1 MGLTTQSEVANAL
14 TAAMQVIAESN
25 AQSQDATLTIE
36 AEIIEVIDEGL
47 GTYKVLYLGN
57 KFEATTAHTEMT
69 YEVGDMVYVIIPNGN
84 FDKNKIILSPV
95 NPSTAA
101 YTTTKNGN
109 SYVAIGDNIFANVAD
124 VSLCT
129 YRPHDADPT
138 GTDPSPIVAIDTTG
152 FAALFQS
159 ALADSRIFNFTCKIQ
174 TNIEKDRR
182 SKGNYGLILDI
193 PVIQVVDG
201 VEEKKY
207 YSIVV
212 DINNITGDPYN
223 LSVPALQNF
232 YFELPKD
239 MSYDNTL
246 SPRIRSFVTGFL
258 GEDSTAPDDIFIRNI
273 QLLSTIELK
282 EENRAGYYSLIIA
295 SEGTS
300 FLASRT
306 SETKTLSVNAYLN
319 GRVTKV
325 NKFDCYWFKENVL
338 IDATSEKFQKFGG
351 VGWEILNEV
360 SKKSIGDDGKIAY
373 QYVTNVYTQVV
384 AQSDIHCDTRFKCVL
399 VKGESVINS
408 TIVIKNLA
416 STATLEL
423 VSQTGNS
430 TYPVGI
436 GDVKL
441 QLKYKDS
448 GITNVSSPEFL
459 VGYAWQR
466 FDKKGNY
473 LDNDFYT
480 VDSFNVKEN
489 DAYITKI
496 SYPVSKID
504 ESNTLACTA
513 YIDTPADDGNS
524 VKRQIIGT
532 VWLTVTTGE
541 PTSGRIIL
549 TNGDKVYKY
558 DADGD
563 SPMVA
568 DYDGPLSSAIT
579 KIDPI
584 SVAVYKEDGTELT
597 EDEYRTTKITWL
609 VPVNSMI
616 TLLSPSQKTDTV
628 TNPGYYTISGLYSSY
643 STLNYSIAS
652 SYNKNKLDNTI
663 IVKATAPSAILKD
676 TVSNVANIRFLKD
689 GEAGTNGS
697 KYSALVTYGG
707 YAYGEKGS
715 NGLPNKLQLI
725 YAADKQTW
733 YLYNPANPGSY
744 SVFES
749 ATLVPALYV
758 DGVPVTTISTS
769 PTWRIFDDSYDYK
782 EDAIVSPVS
791 VSPDGELTLKEKN
804 KWTNTSKNFCA
815 TIEVKV
821 AAQQSFTVGSQTN
834 SEEYVYAYYPI
845 ECTYVAEASY
855 LPSCLPTLEG
865 GFSKVLYASDGT
877 NPQYDNSEPFYV
889 YDAAYDGSIADLYNY
904 NWSASSNMKAK
915 DVSGAICRVTPTTKY
930 DNGVAK
936 NFVRVDMGRDS
947 SKTEQVTTIRNQVS
961 DELTSAQNRLNYY
974 EALQDNLDIFGN
986 FDYNN
991 YISKLTD
998 IATFYNAK
1006 TKIIEAIKNLQAYAK
1021 RTYQLSTQYL
1031 YNNSVIDTKV
1041 KAVYDEAKA
1050 LLSTLDDLATLS
1062 AKLGTQDGVIAQ
1074 IEAITPS
1081 SLLIDNEISYTD
1093 GQSARGC
1100 YFSINDSIQ
1109 TYNDTVQGSYTTY
1122 YTQLVDSSTVSYESA
1137 ATEIIDSLTSFVN
1150 DSRFTNLTKSYPEYN
1165 EESYSGYNEESCPE
1179 YNEESYR
1186 YTALVSTLKSRVASA
1201 AQQLDTYSYTLFI
1214 ENILRPI
1221 YDSLAW
1227 YIKFYNEG
1235 GYTSTINSITSQ
1247 VTTLTSKL
1255 AVLNNMLAP
1264 GNTVN
1269 IIHIKPITM
1278 LYNRYEMSNING
1290 WDGNKLETGDGYLLA
1305 PQIGAGKKNSN
1316 NTFTGIVMG
1325 VKQVAE
1331 KSDADQKIGLFGYSE
1346 GAQSIFLDAEDGSAL
1361 FGKSGGGQIV
1371 IDPAAKIDDKSKSV
1385 GLLYSS
1391 NFWKSYNNKG
1401 KPSSYSSS
1409 NYNTEGML
1417 IDLTTP
1423 EIRFG
1428 NGNFIVDS
1436 DGHGTL
1442 AGGGTI
1448 AGWEI
1453 DDSTIHSRMSPN
1465 DGRIVM
1471 DSGAVVSG
1479 KNSKGEKIYTAST
1492 PGKIYSGNHST
1503 LASINKGF
1511 YLSQDGL
1518 SVSNGTQSRIELSTE
1533 GDPEIYS
1540 GNHSTLENMGQG
1552 FYVGND
1558 GLSIGN
1564 TIKITATEG
1573 GQVLVG
1579 RVTGSR
1585 CWEING
1591 DSSNSYIGNNAD
1603 SFDSS
1608 NLINS
1613 DNYSIKGNPSSVY
1626 LGTDGIRLGQ
1636 KFAVDRD
1643 GNLVARHL
1651 IAKEGGNIGG
1661 WTIGSSS
1668 LTAKNIEIN
1677 ATGSIQTL
1685 DFSSDDNTGWKIT
1698 SDGYAYFNHI
1708 EANKSGSIGGWT
1720 ISSSGLSGGNMT
1732 IKSEGSLSGPGWHIT
1747 SEGAANFDSV
1757 TANKIFS
1764 FGAGANKW
1772 TSSADGTSAL
1782 TFGNGTI
1789 ALGKTPSV
1797 DKQGNIASGIS
1808 YDSDGNVKIGGDI
1821 YANNGY
1827 FKGKIVA
1834 TSGSIGGWTIDGENI
1849 KSGSGNTTLY
1859 PYGRIEI
1866 EKPYTEYTEE
1876 GTAITKLGYFRM
1888 GGDTKHPEVSGLNVG
1903 SEGINAG
1910 TNNIQAGTITANTV
1924 FSALGHDGTTTSFFS
1939 IVSDLEKIF
1948 DDKMQM
1954 TIGLKWNTRT
1964 MEVHGG
1970 LVTSFS
1976 EPVDNTIFF

>member
-36 AEIIEVIDEGL
+36 AEIIKVIDEGL

-101 YTTTKNGN
+101 YTTTKSGS

-223 LSVPALQNF
+223 LSVPTLQNF
-232 YFELPKD
+232 YFELPED

-282 EENRAGYYSLIIA
+282 KENRTGYYSLITA

-351 VGWEILNEV
+351 VGWEILNKV

-373 QYVTNVYTQVV
+373 QYVTDVYTQVV

-399 VKGESVINS
+399 VKDESVINS

-448 GITNVSSPEFL
+448 GITDVPSPEFI

-549 TNGDKVYKY
+549 TNGDKIYKY

-643 STLNYSIAS
+643 STLNYSIAP

-697 KYSALVTYGG
+697 KYSALITYNK

-725 YAADKQTW
+725 YEAENQTW

-749 ATLVPALYV
+749 ATLVPVLYV
-758 DGVPVTTISTS
+758 DGVPVTISIP
-769 PTWRIFDDSYDYK
+769 PTWGIFDDSYNYK

-791 VSPDGELTLKEKN
+791 VSSDGELTLNKKKN
-804 KWTNTSKNFCA
+804 KWTNTNDNFCT

-821 AAQQSFTVGSQTN
+821 AAQQSSTIASQTN

-845 ECTYVAEASY
+845 ECTYVAKASY

-889 YDAAYDGSIADLYNY
+889 YDAAYDESIADLYNY
-904 NWSASSNMKAK
+904 NWSVSSNMKAK
-915 DVSGAICRVTPTTKY
+915 NGSGATCKVTPTTKY

-947 SKTEQVTTIRNQVS
+947 SKTDQVTTIRNQVS
-961 DELTSAQNRLNYY
+961 DELTSAKNRLNYY
-974 EALQDNLDIFGN
+974 KVLQDNLDIFGN

-1050 LLSTLDDLATLS
+1050 LLPTLDDLATLS

-1150 DSRFTNLTKSYPEYN
+1150 DGRFTNLT
-1165 EESYSGYNEESCPE
+1165 ESYSGYD
-1179 YNEESYR
+1179 EESYR

-1235 GYTSTINSITSQ
+1235 GYADKISSITSQ
-1247 VTTLTSKL
+1247 ITTLTSKL
-1255 AVLNNMLAP
+1255 AVLDNMLIP
-1264 GNTVN
+1264 GDAVN

-1290 WDGNKLETGDGYLLA
+1290 WNGNKLETGDGYLLA

-1331 KSDADQKIGLFGYSE
+1331 KSTANQKIGLFGYSK

-1371 IDPAAKIDDKSKSV
+1371 IDPAAKIDDKSV

-1391 NFWKSYNNKG
+1391 NFWKNYNNKG
-1401 KPSSYSSS
+1401 KPSSYSSL

-1423 EIRFG
+1423 QIRYG
-1428 NGNFIVDS
+1428 SGNFTVDS
-1436 DGHGTL
+1436 DGNIH
-1442 AGGGTI
+1442 AGGHGDGDVG
-1448 AGWEI
+1448 GWYITDYALESANYKKARDGI
-1453 DDSTIHSRMSPN
+1453 LLDSRDSQ
-1465 DGRIVM
+1465 IVFG
-1471 DSGAVVSG
+1471 SS
-1479 KNSKGEKIYTAST
+1479 S
-1492 PGKIYSGNHST
+1492 GKIYSGEHNTFSDN
-1503 LASINKGF
+1503 LRDGF
-1511 YLSQDGL
+1511 YLDHQ
-1518 SVSNGTQSRIELSTE
+1518 
-1533 GDPEIYS
+1533 
-1540 GNHSTLENMGQG
+1540 
-1552 FYVGND
+1552 
-1558 GLSIGN
+1558 GLSIGKKLKIDSAGKMEIGDGAYSSSSGGRHW
-1564 TIKITATEG
+1564 TIDATG
-1573 GQVLVG
+1573 AQ
-1579 RVTGSR
+1579 
-1585 CWEING
+1585 
-1591 DSSNSYIGNNAD
+1591 SYIGYKD
-1603 SFDSS
+1603 STFSS
-1608 NLINS
+1608 NNLDNVENYKIDGSS
-1613 DNYSIKGNPSSVY
+1613 DSIY

-1636 KFAVDRD
+1636 KFAVDSN
-1643 GNLVARHL
+1643 GNLVAKHL
-1651 IAKEGGNIGG
+1651 IAKNGGNIGGWTISPNQLSANNLHIHSNGSIYTENYSESKGKSGWSISSNGNAYFNALYASNSGTIGG

-1677 ATGSIQTL
+1677 ATGSIQTSK
-1685 DFSSDDNTGWKIT
+1685 FSSDNNTGWKIT
-1698 SDGYAYFNHI
+1698 SDGYSYFN
-1708 EANKSGSIGGWT
+1708 NVT
-1720 ISSSGLSGGNMT
+1720 ITG
-1732 IKSEGSLSGPGWHIT
+1732 GSLNINNRANIDSKGNATFNNIT
-1747 SEGAANFDSV
+1747 CN
-1757 TANKIFS
+1757 NIFS
-1764 FGAGANKW
+1764 FGAGTNKW
-1772 TSSADGTSAL
+1772 TSADGKTSAL
-1782 TFGNGTI
+1782 AFGNGTI
-1789 ALGKTPSV
+1789 ALGGTPSV
-1797 DKQGNIASGIS
+1797 DPQGTVTSGIS
-1808 YDSDGNVKIGGDI
+1808 YDSSGNVKIGGDI

-1827 FKGKIVA
+1827 FKGDIVA
-1834 TSGSIGGWTIDGENI
+1834 NKCTLNGTVTATGVIFKSAKGGEIKLDGGTIGEE
-1849 KSGSGNTTLY
+1849 SPLQH
-1859 PYGRIEI
+1859 PY
-1866 EKPYTEYTEE
+1866 
-1876 GTAITKLGYFRM
+1876 
-1888 GGDTKHPEVSGLNVG
+1888 VSGLNVG
-1903 SEGINAG
+1903 EAGIAVNGGITCTSTGRSGSKAVWEYGRAREIKTAGDVQLSGKTSITGTLKVTGGSSYLYIGDRTLSEW
-1910 TNNIQAGTITANTV
+1910 TNGVCDA
-1924 FSALGHDGTTTSFFS
+1924 HDA
-1939 IVSDLEKIF
+1939 E
-1948 DDKMQM
+1948 
-1954 TIGLKWNTRT
+1954 LKQW
-1964 MEVHGG
+1964 
-1970 LVTSFS
+1970 VT
-1976 EPVDNTIFF
+1976 DNFETK